1 MCHLLLFLP
10 VVALPVFWLLPLSVA
25 LPVYALALGA
35 ALWIYVLALR
45 MARRQA
51 MTGAEGIIGE
61 TGRVVRLEREKATLQ
76 IHGELWSVQAEGE
89 ALAVGDSAR
98 VVGIDGLRL
107 KARKR

>member
-10 VVALPVFWLLPLSVA
+10 VVALPVFWLWPISIA
-25 LPVYALALGA
+25 LPVYAVAAGA
-35 ALWIYVLALR
+35 ALWIYALAIKTT
-45 MARRQA
+45 RRQA
-51 MTGAEGIIGE
+51 MTGAEGMIGE

-76 IHGELWSVQAEGE
+76 IHGELWSAEAEGE